1 MSSVA
6 AAGAVSAVAVI
17 LYMRMPARW
26 LCEFDELPSELHMPG
41 MRGSWAGTAQYAVF
55 AVVFC
60 AALIGF
66 GGGVSITKCAA
77 VCCLLA
83 AALSDAEYMIIPD
96 QLLVIV
102 LAAAFLSAAGEGVAE
117 QFSADSLQCL
127 VGLPAG
133 GGSAELTCGS
143 DFFRATA
150 ASAAGGVRDAAAGAA
165 CCGALALISSL
176 CAASGKSAIGAGDI
190 KMLTVCGAL
199 SGAPGRAA
207 LIFSASVLFSAAFI
221 SFGIILKKIRPSSF
235 IPMAPFIT
243 LATVLFI

>member
-1 MSSVA
+1 
-6 AAGAVSAVAVI
+6 
-17 LYMRMPARW
+17 MRMPARW

-41 MRGSWAGTAQYAVF
+41 IRGSWTGAARYAVF
-55 AVVFC
+55 AAVFF
-60 AALIGF
+60 AALIGSS
-66 GGGVSITKCAA
+66 GGVSIIKYAA
-77 VCCLLA
+77 MCCLLA

-96 QLLVIV
+96 QLLAVV
-102 LAAAFLSAAGEGVAE
+102 LAAAFLSAAGEGAAE
-117 QFSADSLQCL
+117 QFSAGSLQCL
-127 VGLPAG
+127 AGLPAG

-143 DFFRATA
+143 GFLHTAA

-165 CCGALALISSL
+165 CCGALTLISSL
-176 CAASGKSAIGAGDI
+176 CAAAFNGKSAIGAGDI

-207 LIFSASVLFSAAFI
+207 LIFSFSILLSGIFI
-221 SFGIILKKIRPSSF
+221 SFGIILKKIRIGSF